1 MIPLTI
7 GAEVGAGTGRALIA
21 SGRLCAV
28 AVWPANA
35 AVVTST
41 IVWSSSAAV
50 TRKRG
55 VPSPTE
61 VQFVRPSASQR
72 RQSNAASTFG
82 NVQRPSSPS
91 RVSPV
96 YALPLM
102 VGRVVLLSANMA
114 IGGVRALSMSVS
126 PPAVI
131 ARTRRPIRTPMSSL
145 ESRYWVP
152 APTALQRMLITVSV
166 DAQRTHV

>member
-1 MIPLTI
+1 M
-7 GAEVGAGTGRALIA
+7 
-21 SGRLCAV
+21 
-28 AVWPANA
+28 WF
-35 AVVTST
+35 
-41 IVWSSSAAV
+41 SSAAV

-55 VPSPTE
+55 EPSPTD
-61 VQFVRPSASQR
+61 VQFVWPSASQR
-72 RQSNAASTFG
+72 RQSKAASTFG

-114 IGGVRALSMSVS
+114 IGGVSALSTIVS

-131 ARTRRPIRTPMSSL
+131 ARTRRPIRTPMSPE

-152 APTALQRMLITVSV
+152 APTASQRTLITVSV
-166 DAQRTHV
+166 CAQRTHV